1 MAARHSKQAGLVP
14 AVAYLRMSD
23 KKQDK
28 SIPAQKDEIEKYA
41 AAKGYRVIRW
51 YRDDGISGAETVKRA
66 GFQALILD
74 AQQNRD
80 FEVIIV
86 WDQDRFSRFD
96 PMEANYYWYI
106 LRQAGVRIVT
116 VATGE
121 LDFND
126 LGGWLYEEPSPREG
140 DPGVPA
146 AQAPGNAPIAQKR
159 GALDRGSP
167 PAGQAGT
174 ARGDRHCRPPKAPRR
189 PRPGTG
195 RSGTGAQADA
205 GRSL

>member
-1 MAARHSKQAGLVP
+1 
-14 AVAYLRMSD
+14 MSD

-51 YRDDGISGAETVKRA
+51 YRDDGISAAETIKRV
-66 GFQALILD
+66 GFQALILA

-121 LDFND
+121 LDFLAEHSRRVPLCPIPNEK
-126 LGGWLYEEPSPREG
+126 LRKRRSC
-140 DPGVPA
+140 GVAIRDNRANPH
-146 AQAPGNAPIAQKR
+146 N
-159 GALDRGSP
+159 
-167 PAGQAGT
+167 
-174 ARGDRHCRPPKAPRR
+174 
-189 PRPGTG
+189 
-195 RSGTGAQADA
+195 
-205 GRSL
+205 